1 MYVTPCTCKVCGL
14 PFLFSFS
21 YFKGGYVGVIISVV
35 VYISFPWVYANI
47 TSIATHVTSNPHLQS
62 TPKHTL
68 ENVSFSH
75 FATCTV
81 THSDHQTACGLPA
94 HGEQWRGECAAHA
107 STYSQNIS
115 SSITSTLLDIY
126 HTNNSP
132 QLIHLKGPLHNQTHC

>member
-1 MYVTPCTCKVCGL
+1 MYVTPYPRKVCGL

-21 YFKGGYVGVIISVV
+21 YFKGGYVGVIICVA
-35 VYISFPWVYANI
+35 VYIPFPWVYANI
-47 TSIATHVTSNPHLQS
+47 TSIATHLTSNPHLQS
-62 TPKHTL
+62 TPKHTW

-81 THSDHQTACGLPA
+81 TPTDHQTSCGLSA
-94 HGEQWRGECAAHA
+94 HGEQRRAKCAAHA

-132 QLIHLKGPLHNQTHC
+132 QSIHLKALPHNQTNC